1 MLLESKDEPGEFPSL
16 RRNTLV
22 VTELSRADLNAVF
35 DCQAS
40 NNNISQPVSTSVAIE
55 MHRKYVV
62 NRATVACGHF
72 LRSKSVPSV
81 SRRAGVSS
89 PGNAY
94 DFPILPPPPPP
105 ASSSPKKKEKKRKPE

>member
-16 RRNTLV
+16 RRNTLI

-55 MHRKYVV
+55 MHRKSMLCQSLMP
-62 NRATVACGHF
+62 RT
-72 LRSKSVPSV
+72 LPSDE
-81 SRRAGVSS
+81 
-89 PGNAY
+89 N
-94 DFPILPPPPPP
+94 PPL
-105 ASSSPKKKEKKRKPE
+105 

>member
-62 NRATVACGHF
+62 NRANVAR
-72 LRSKSVPSV
+72 LRTSFDQKPPRRRRFTKSESW
-81 SRRAGVSS
+81 RFQETLR
-89 PGNAY
+89 
-94 DFPILPPPPPP
+94 ILPP
-105 ASSSPKKKEKKRKPE
+105 SLEEQGRKKER

>member
-55 MHRKYVV
+55 MHR
-62 NRATVACGHF
+62 
-72 LRSKSVPSV
+72 
-81 SRRAGVSS
+81 
-89 PGNAY
+89 
-94 DFPILPPPPPP
+94 
-105 ASSSPKKKEKKRKPE
+105 